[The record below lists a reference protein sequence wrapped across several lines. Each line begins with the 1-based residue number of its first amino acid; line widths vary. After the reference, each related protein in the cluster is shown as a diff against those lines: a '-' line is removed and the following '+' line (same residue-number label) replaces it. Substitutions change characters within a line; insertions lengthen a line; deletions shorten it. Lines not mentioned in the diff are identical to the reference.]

1 MAPRPSAGRWKKT
14 HNISLFECFPYVCPE
29 PVLVKRSF
37 LVQNCAKDGERLFL
51 TYLSCDTTSG
61 CCAAMFVVSRGSERA
76 KTQKLKNKIKNK
88 QFDDFN
94 DLDDK
99 NDKNDE
105 KNS

>member
-1 MAPRPSAGRWKKT
+1 MAQKKT
-14 HNISLFECFPYVCPE
+14 DEQYFTMSN
-29 PVLVKRSF
+29 
-37 LVQNCAKDGERLFL
+37 
-51 TYLSCDTTSG
+51 T
-61 CCAAMFVVSRGSERA
+61 ERA

-99 NDKNDE
+99 NDKNDKNDE